1 MDTGTTGTRTGR
13 PIDPNAAG
21 DDLGF
26 SYRARK
32 SGEVAISRGGRVVT
46 VLRGAAAHAFC
57 AQVAKLPP
65 EGQQQAMAR
74 VTGQY
79 KRGSERSAVRHDRN
93 R

>member
-1 MDTGTTGTRTGR
+1 M
-13 PIDPNAAG
+13 
-21 DDLGF
+21 
-26 SYRARK
+26 
-32 SGEVAISRGGRVVT
+32 T

-74 VTGQY
+74 ATGQY
-79 KRGSERSAVRHDRN
+79 KRGSERSAARHDRN